1 MTLFEIAAI
10 IGAIT
15 GTLGLGIV
23 IYKTIQEK
31 PKLSIKVNDPYH
43 FPPPNETYYFHEFS
57 IGLIVSNKGTR
68 STTIYSSNLSFNFE
82 GKKFESNSVHPYFIG
97 PDSSEKININ
107 FQIKKED
114 FSKNI
119 DIDNGSL
126 ELIHTHGTENIQ
138 LEKIR
143 KLK

>member
-15 GTLGLGIV
+15 GTAGLSIM

-31 PKLSIKVNDPYH
+31 AKLSVKVKDAYH
-43 FPPPNETYYFHEFS
+43 FPPMNDSYNFHEFV
-57 IGLIVSNKGTR
+57 IGLIVNNKGTR
-68 STTIYSSNLSFNFE
+68 STTIYSSNLSFSFE
-82 GKKFESNSVHPYFIG
+82 GKKFETNSQQTYFIG
-97 PDSSEKININ
+97 PDSSEQINIL
-107 FQIKKED
+107 FHIKKED

-119 DIDNGSL
+119 EIDNGSL
-126 ELIHTHGTENIQ
+126 ELIHTHNTENIQ
-138 LEKIR
+138 LQKIR